1 MNGRFD
7 VVVVGAGPA
16 GSIAALVLARSGARV
31 ALADKAAF
39 PRDKACGD
47 LVGPR
52 GVQVL
57 ADLGLRVPDAGQGSD
72 LLAVGP
78 SGGRARLPAF
88 TGRTYPGHG
97 IIVPR
102 LALDHALREAAL
114 QAGAVPLRA
123 RVTAVEAGADGRV
136 EAVISSDGQRL
147 AGEVI
152 IATDGALSPVAR
164 LAGMLD
170 PQAALWGFAIRAYL
184 RAEVPLPLLVLL
196 DASPWRIYP
205 GYGWLFPGAD
215 GQANVGIGVGLGSD
229 RGQAPL
235 RGDLARLVALL
246 GQYGDLSQD
255 ARPGPVMGGWLR
267 MGGTGTPPA
276 AGNVLLAGDA
286 AGLINPLQGEGIGPA
301 MVSGRLAA
309 EAVLADPARAAP
321 AYTEAIEAAFGPYMT
336 GAAALQRAL
345 LRRPR
350 ATSAAT
356 RLLTA
361 PAVRRAI
368 AGTWSI
374 YWNGLADGARPRPS
388 AWTARA
394 VQAAAGR
401 LAGHALA
408 DPPLHMSRHA
418 DAITTPQVA
427 ESIIGEKSLWPRA
440 NRQRPASRST
450 NASWT
455 MSPTLSGVCSAAGMC
470 RIGYPYSPPPIH
482 KRSAWP
488 SRRWRAKCTGSGSGA
503 GGSRS
508 RASRRCSPSP
518 W

>member
-1 MNGRFD
+1 MGQRGWCDGAAERLRPVLGPVAGAGQVSRRFD

-16 GSIAALVLARSGARV
+16 GSTAALVLARSGARV

-57 ADLGLRVPDAGQGSD
+57 ADLGLRVPDAGRGSD

-78 SGGRARLPAF
+78 SGRRSRLPAF

-102 LALDHALREAAL
+102 LTLDHALREAAL
-114 QAGAVPLRA
+114 EAGAVPVRA
-123 RVTAVEAGADGRV
+123 RITAVEAGGDGRV
-136 EAVISSDGQRL
+136 DAVISSDGQRL

-152 IATDGALSPVAR
+152 IAADGALSPVAR

-170 PQAALWGFAIRAYL
+170 PQTALWGFAIRAYVP
-184 RAEVPLPLLVLL
+184 AEVPLPLLVLL

-205 GYGWLFPGAD
+205 GYGWLFPGEN
-215 GQANVGIGVGLGSD
+215 GQANVGIGVGLGNS
-229 RGQAPL
+229 RRQAPL
-235 RGDLARLVALL
+235 RGDLARLVAML
-246 GQYGDLSQD
+246 GQHGDLGRD

-267 MGGTGTPPA
+267 MGGTGTPSA

-301 MVSGRLAA
+301 MVSARLAA
-309 EAVLADPARAAP
+309 EAVLGGPARAGL
-321 AYTEAIEAAFGPYMT
+321 AYAEAIEAAFGRYMD
-336 GAAALQRAL
+336 GASALQTVM

-350 ATSAAT
+350 TTSAVT

-361 PAVRRAI
+361 PVLRRVV

-374 YWNGLADGARPRPS
+374 YWNGLVDGARPRPS
-388 AWTARA
+388 AWTAHG
-394 VQAAAGR
+394 VEI
-401 LAGHALA
+401 LAGH
-408 DPPLHMSRHA
+408 
-418 DAITTPQVA
+418 
-427 ESIIGEKSLWPRA
+427 
-440 NRQRPASRST
+440 
-450 NASWT
+450 
-455 MSPTLSGVCSAAGMC
+455 LSGHLAGHNLAGQPMPREEAAE
-470 RIGYPYSPPPIH
+470 PLS
-482 KRSAWP
+482 
-488 SRRWRAKCTGSGSGA
+488 
-503 GGSRS
+503 
-508 RASRRCSPSP
+508 
-518 W
+518 

>member
-1 MNGRFD
+1 MPWWSAPGQ
-7 VVVVGAGPA
+7 P

-52 GVQVL
+52 GVQIL
-57 ADLGLRVPDAGQGSD
+57 MDLGLRVPDAGQGSD

-78 SGGRARLPAF
+78 SGRRSRLPAF
-88 TGRTYPGHG
+88 TGHTYPGHG

-114 QAGAVPLRA
+114 QAGAVPVRA
-123 RVTAVEAGADGRV
+123 RITAVQPGTDGRV
-136 EAVISSDGQRL
+136 DAVISSDGQRL
-147 AGEVI
+147 AAEVI
-152 IATDGALSPVAR
+152 VAADGALSPVAR

-170 PQAALWGFAIRAYL
+170 PQTALWGFAIRAYVP
-184 RAEVPLPLLVLL
+184 AEVPLPLLILL

-215 GQANVGIGVGLGSD
+215 GQANVGIGVGLGSS
-229 RGQAPL
+229 RGQAQL

-246 GQYGDLSQD
+246 GQRGDLSGD

-309 EAVLADPARAAP
+309 EAVLAGPAQAAA
-321 AYTEAIEAAFGPYMT
+321 AYAEAIEAAFGQYMA
-336 GAAALQRAL
+336 GASALQRVL

-350 ATSAAT
+350 TTSAVT

-361 PAVRRAI
+361 PAVRHAI

-394 VQAAAGR
+394 VQVLSAR
-401 LAGHALA
+401 LAG
-408 DPPLHMSRHA
+408 PVSC
-418 DAITTPQVA
+418 
-427 ESIIGEKSLWPRA
+427 GKG
-440 NRQRPASRST
+440 PAGR
-450 NASWT
+450 
-455 MSPTLSGVCSAAGMC
+455 
-470 RIGYPYSPPPIH
+470 
-482 KRSAWP
+482 
-488 SRRWRAKCTGSGSGA
+488 
-503 GGSRS
+503 RS
-508 RASRRCSPSP
+508 R
-518 W
+518 

>member
-1 MNGRFD
+1 MSGRFD
-7 VVVVGAGPA
+7 AVVVGAGPA
-16 GSIAALVLARSGARV
+16 GAIAALVLARSGARV

-78 SGGRARLPAF
+78 SGRRARLPAF

-102 LALDHALREAAL
+102 LALDHALRQAAL

-136 EAVISSDGQRL
+136 DAVISGDGQRL
-147 AGEVI
+147 AGDVI
-152 IATDGALSPVAR
+152 IAADGALSPVAR

-170 PQAALWGFAIRAYL
+170 PQTALWGFAIRAYVP
-184 RAEVPLPLLVLL
+184 AEVPLPLLVLL

-246 GQYGDLSQD
+246 GQRGDLSQD
-255 ARPGPVMGGWLR
+255 ARPGSVMGGWLR
-267 MGGTGTPPA
+267 MGATGTPPA

-309 EAVLADPARAAP
+309 EAVLAGPARAAP
-321 AYTEAIEAAFGPYMT
+321 AYTEAVEAAFGQYMT

-345 LRRPR
+345 LRMPR
-350 ATSAAT
+350 TTSAVT

-361 PAVRRAI
+361 PAVRRAV

-388 AWTARA
+388 AWTART
-394 VQAAAGR
+394 VQVLADR
-401 LAGHALA
+401 LAGNIPAGQPTAHEQAPGPPGQTARSHARTG
-408 DPPLHMSRHA
+408 P
-418 DAITTPQVA
+418 
-427 ESIIGEKSLWPRA
+427 
-440 NRQRPASRST
+440 
-450 NASWT
+450 
-455 MSPTLSGVCSAAGMC
+455 
-470 RIGYPYSPPPIH
+470 
-482 KRSAWP
+482 KR
-488 SRRWRAKCTGSGSGA
+488 G
-503 GGSRS
+503 
-508 RASRRCSPSP
+508 
-518 W
+518 

>member
-1 MNGRFD
+1 VSRRFD
-7 VVVVGAGPA
+7 AVVVGAGPA

-78 SGGRARLPAF
+78 SGRRSRLPAF
-88 TGRTYPGHG
+88 TGSTYPGHG

-102 LALDHALREAAL
+102 LALDHALRQAAVE
-114 QAGAVPLRA
+114 AGAVPVKA
-123 RVTAVEAGADGRV
+123 RITAVEAGRDGRV
-136 EAVISSDGQRL
+136 DAVISSDGQRL

-152 IATDGALSPVAR
+152 IAADGALSPVAR

-170 PQAALWGFAIRAYL
+170 TDTALWGFAIRAYVP
-184 RAEVPLPLLVLL
+184 AEVPLPLLVLL

-205 GYGWLFPGAD
+205 GYGWLFPGQD
-215 GQANVGIGVGLGSD
+215 GQANVGIGVGLGTG
-229 RGQAPL
+229 RGQASL

-246 GQYGDLSQD
+246 GQRGDLRPD
-255 ARPGPVMGGWLR
+255 VRPGPVTGGWLR
-267 MGGTGTPPA
+267 MGATGAPPA

-301 MVSGRLAA
+301 MVSARLAA
-309 EAVLADPARAAP
+309 EAVLAGSARAGP
-321 AYTEAIEAAFGPYMT
+321 AYAEAIQATFGPYMA
-336 GAAALQRAL
+336 GASAVQRAL

-350 ATSAAT
+350 TTSAVT

-361 PAVRRAI
+361 PVIQRAV

-374 YWNGLADGARPRPS
+374 YWNGLADGARPRPA

-394 VQAAAGR
+394 VQILASR
-401 LAGHALA
+401 LAGHNL
-408 DPPLHMSRHA
+408 PGQPMTRGQE
-418 DAITTPQVA
+418 PVQ
-427 ESIIGEKSLWPRA
+427 
-440 NRQRPASRST
+440 QRPAVPRGT
-450 NASWT
+450 
-455 MSPTLSGVCSAAGMC
+455 
-470 RIGYPYSPPPIH
+470 R
-482 KRSAWP
+482 
-488 SRRWRAKCTGSGSGA
+488 TGSQHS
-503 GGSRS
+503 
-508 RASRRCSPSP
+508 
-518 W
+518 